1 MNLLYLEC
9 SMGAAGD
16 MMMGALYELLPP
28 EDQKIFLRQ
37 MNQLGFEGI
46 TLTASSSQKCG
57 IYGTHMEVSIDG
69 AVEGEQLHTH
79 HHDTDHHSHKQHAH
93 HHDIDH
99 HSHEQHAHHHSSYQ
113 DMLHHISHL
122 PLSEE
127 VKNHARAV
135 YRLIGEAEAKAHQTT
150 LEQIHFHEVG
160 TMDALIDVTGVCLLM
175 EMLRPDQVFASP
187 VHVGS
192 GTVHCAHGILP
203 VPAPATAE
211 LLTGIPIY
219 GGAIDGEL
227 CTPTGAALLKH
238 FVTSFVPMMPMTIV
252 KTGYGMGSKDFVQAN
267 CLRAFLGSDPA
278 SSNADHKAAAGNDSN
293 APSDSSPDEE
303 LILALSCNL
312 DDMTGEA
319 LGFATEELMRSGA
332 LDVYLTPI
340 LMKKGR
346 PGQLLT
352 CLCEPAQEAFMTEL
366 IFLHT
371 TTRGVRV
378 QEYRR
383 HKLAASYHTKATP
396 YGSVTMKQNDGY
408 GICRQKAE
416 YEDLARIARS
426 RNCSLLDLAQ
436 EISD

>member
-9 SMGAAGD
+9 NMGAAGD

-28 EDQKIFLRQ
+28 EEQKNFLRQ
-37 MNQLGFEGI
+37 MNQLGFDGV
-46 TLTASSSQKCG
+46 TLTASPQQKCG
-57 IYGTHMEVSIDG
+57 IYGTKMEVSVDG
-69 AVEGEQLHTH
+69 AVEGGQTH
-79 HHDTDHHSHKQHAH
+79 HHGSGHLAH
-93 HHDIDH
+93 
-99 HSHEQHAHHHSSYQ
+99 EGHAHHHSSYP
-113 DMLHHISHL
+113 DILHQISHL
-122 PLSEE
+122 PLSEQ
-127 VKNHARAV
+127 VKRNASAV

-160 TMDALIDVTGVCLLM
+160 TMDALMDVTGVCLLM
-175 EMLRPDQVFASP
+175 ELLSPDQIFASP

-211 LLTGIPIY
+211 ILTGIPIY
-219 GGAIDGEL
+219 GGTINGEL

-238 FVTSFVPMMPMTIV
+238 FVSSFVPMMPMTIT
-252 KTGYGMGSKDFVQAN
+252 KTGYGMGTKDFPQAN
-267 CLRAFLGSDPA
+267 CLRAFLGSDLTFT
-278 SSNADHKAAAGNDSN
+278 NTDGNSDN
-293 APSDSSPDEE
+293 HTRCDVRLTPPSDGEH
-303 LILALSCNL
+303 ILSLSCNL

-319 LGFATEELMRSGA
+319 LGFATEELMRHGA

-352 CLCEPAQEAFMTEL
+352 CLCKPAQEASMTEL

-371 TTRGVRV
+371 STRGIRI

-383 HKLAASYHTKATP
+383 HKLSASYHTKTTP
-396 YGSVTMKQNDGY
+396 YGPVTIKQNDGY

-416 YEDLARIARS
+416 YDDLARIARS
-426 RNCSLLDLAQ
+426 QNRSLLDLSQ
-436 EISD
+436 EISDSE